1 MLAERADRIAF
12 GSLVAFGLLGPVS
25 QGLQE
30 TTLGIAVIAWLVS
43 LALGRRMPQRTAAW
57 LPLLLWFLVAALSIV
72 NSVNLHASLGG
83 LRKIVRAVS
92 ILAVAAETIRTER
105 RLVAVLTATL
115 AGAALISLDGLGQVL
130 SGSDFL
136 FHHIAGEAPGG
147 LRRLAATF
155 GHPNDFGIYAVSI
168 LPACVAV
175 ACSGGASSRLIDSGG
190 TRHRIAFAIAKAIRR
205 AAWPIIGLL
214 GVALLCTFSRPSV
227 VAVTVSFTALL
238 ILRRAWR
245 TLGLCAAAGV
255 IGLLCLPAPIREWA
269 AAQPSWFDALVQ
281 PLRKEIW
288 QAALN
293 MIAAHPF
300 IGVGVNT
307 FVLNYARY
315 KLPMDTIQ
323 SAYAHNHY
331 LHMAAEIGLIGLA
344 AFVFLLV
351 RAAGAWRELLRSS
364 AGRMTWLLTGVGCGV
379 VAFLAIG
386 LLESALY
393 SARTNAFFWVWLGV
407 LFGMASSQGL
417 DSSTGRCV

>member
-12 GSLVAFGLLGPVS
+12 GSLVAFGLLGPIS

-43 LALGRRMPQRTAAW
+43 LALGRRTPQRTAAW
-57 LPLLLWFLVAALSIV
+57 WPLILWALAAGLSMV
-72 NSVNLHASLGG
+72 HSVSLEASFGG
-83 LRKIVRAVS
+83 LRKILRAVS
-92 ILAVAAETIRTER
+92 ILLVAADIVRTER
-105 RLVAVLTATL
+105 RLAAVLTATL
-115 AGAALISLDGLGQVL
+115 GGAALVSLDGFAQVIT
-130 SGSDFL
+130 GADPL
-136 FHHIAGEAPGG
+136 FHHLAGEAPGG

-168 LPACVAV
+168 LPACVAL
-175 ACSGGASSRLIDSGG
+175 ARSE
-190 TRHRIAFAIAKAIRR
+190 AKRWQRR
-205 AAWPIIGLL
+205 VSWGVIGLM
-214 GVALLCTFSRPSV
+214 GAALLCTFSRPSV